1 MKKYT
6 FDEALN
12 ILKVTRDLRTDLLE
26 PLNLSFE
33 LFLSLSQL
41 GTVKRDRALSKLI
54 RLLAKRQED
63 RR

>member
-12 ILKVTRDLRTDLLE
+12 ILKVTRDLRTDLLQ

-33 LFLSLSQL
+33 LFLRYSQL
-41 GTVKRDRALSKLI
+41 GTIKGDRALSRLI
-54 RLLAKRQED
+54 VLLARRQD
-63 RR
+63 NRR